1 MNKNIKQVE
10 KEIRKGDDLHANIPV
25 YINEMASLYGEYS
38 YQNLA
43 MNLSILVDRNSD
55 YDEDGMNKYN
65 QPLYDD
71 ILAEIKTLAEGEFDP
86 DAIKDSIAKVVNLR
100 ETVKHRMEAV
110 TAYIDDF
117 VIYEHILNRLEPKFE
132 HVEIEKTSNDDMA
145 REILRW
151 IFSDDENAL
160 VNERIRTATS
170 CLPIRLTK
178 QKILDMVDTTFSLYE
193 SSDKRAIDNFD
204 YMLRSATGLIKIPE
218 QYDVY
223 ENVKELLDELK
234 RADYKELE
242 LNHYYDLKD
251 DYRLGS
257 NLVEGLADELTD
269 LQGLCNSLL
278 AVLLTRQYFTLEAE
292 RNVQPTV
299 EIIKKLLKG
308 CDDFDALFAGTEGKI
323 EKLNNRIQDEE
334 SVLLVIKEHYRKN
347 VEELMLTAP
356 FERLLM
362 TTKLCSESAFANL
375 IEDEVTINHEY
386 LEEVRSKFSEDLENE
401 LKKGNRLKNRA
412 VMAQLFR
419 ELPVMMS
426 THNEVM
432 TYVRNAL
439 DACTDPG
446 ERQISINLIRECYD

>member
-1 MNKNIKQVE
+1 MNRNIKQVE
-10 KEIRKGDDLHANIPV
+10 NEIRKGDDLHANIPI

-55 YDEDGMNKYN
+55 YDEEGMNKYN

-71 ILAEIKTLAEGEFDP
+71 ILAETKKLVEGEFDP
-86 DAIKDSIAKVVNLR
+86 EALKASIAKVVGLR

-110 TAYIDDF
+110 TAYVDDF

-132 HVEIEKTSNDDMA
+132 HVEIEATSNDDLA

-151 IFSDDENAL
+151 IFSDDESAL

-178 QKILDMVDTTFSLYE
+178 QKMLDLVDTTFSLYE

-204 YMLRSATGLIKIPE
+204 YMLRSATGLIEIPE

-223 ENVKELLDELK
+223 VNVKELLDELK
-234 RADYKELE
+234 NADYKELE

-251 DYRLGS
+251 DYRIGS
-257 NLVEGLADELTD
+257 NLVEALADELTD

-278 AVLLTRQYFTLEAE
+278 AVLLTRQYFTMEAE
-292 RNVQPTV
+292 KNIKPTV
-299 EIIKKLLKG
+299 EIIEKLLKG

-323 EKLNNRIQDEE
+323 EKLNMRIQDEE
-334 SVLLVIKEHYRKN
+334 SVLLVIKENHRKV

-375 IEDEVTINHEY
+375 MEDDVTIDHEY
-386 LEEVRSKFSEDLENE
+386 LEQVRTKFAADLEQK
-401 LKKGNRLKNRA
+401 LKNGNRLLNRA

-419 ELPVMMS
+419 ELPVMMAS
-426 THNEVM
+426 HNEVM

-439 DACTDPG
+439 DACTDLG

>member
-1 MNKNIKQVE
+1 MNRNIKQIE
-10 KEIRKGDDLHANIPV
+10 NEIRKGQDLHANIPV

-43 MNLSILVDRNSD
+43 MNLSILVDRNDSFD
-55 YDEDGMNKYN
+55 DEGMNKYN
-65 QPLYDD
+65 KALYDE
-71 ILAEIKTLAEGEFDP
+71 ILAEIKALTSGSFDP
-86 DAIKDSIAKVVNLR
+86 EEMKASIARVVNIR
-100 ETVKHRMEAV
+100 ETVKHRMECV
-110 TAYIDDF
+110 TAYVDDF
-117 VIYEHILNRLEPKFE
+117 IIYEHILNRLEPKFE
-132 HVEIEKTSNDDMA
+132 HVEIEPTSNDDLA

-151 IFSDDENAL
+151 IFSDDESAL

-193 SSDKRAIDNFD
+193 ASDKRAIDNFD
-204 YMLRSATGLIKIPE
+204 YMLRSATGLVKIDE
-218 QYDVY
+218 KYDVY
-223 ENVKELLDELK
+223 DNVRELLDELK
-234 RADYKELE
+234 AADYKELD

-251 DYRLGS
+251 DYRIGS

-269 LQGLCNSLL
+269 LQGLCNALL
-278 AVLLTRQYFTLEAE
+278 AVLLTRQYFTMEAE
-292 RNVQPTV
+292 KNVQPTV
-299 EIIKKLLKG
+299 EIIEKLLKG
-308 CDDFDALFAGTEGKI
+308 CNDYDTLFAGTEGKI
-323 EKLNNRIQDEE
+323 EKLNMRIQDEE
-334 SVLLVIKEHYRKN
+334 SVLLVIKENYRKV

-375 IEDEVTINHEY
+375 IEDDVTIDHEY
-386 LEEVRSKFSEDLENE
+386 LEAVRSKFSEDLEKA
-401 LKKGNRLKNRA
+401 LKAGDRLKNRA

-419 ELPVMMS
+419 ELPVMMAS
-426 THNEVM
+426 HNEVM